1 MKKVAVLGGGLMG
14 SGIATAL
21 ILSNYPVILKEVN
34 DQFLQA
40 GIGRVRGRASALS
53 WDHLLIYHLV
63 TQFSFGLH
71 NEVLLLWVNIL
82 FFFFNSANL
91 QSRVKKGKMT
101 QEKFE
106 KTMSLLKGS
115 LDYESFK
122 DVDMVIEVCM
132 FIWFNFLLVLLNFL
146 SWN

>member
-1 MKKVAVLGGGLMG
+1 MSK
-14 SGIATAL
+14 
-21 ILSNYPVILKEVN
+21 Y
-34 DQFLQA
+34 
-40 GIGRVRGRASALS
+40 
-53 WDHLLIYHLV
+53 
-63 TQFSFGLH
+63 
-71 NEVLLLWVNIL
+71 
-82 FFFFNSANL
+82 FFFLNSANL

-132 FIWFNFLLVLLNFL
+132 FIWFNFLLVLLNFWIFYPEIKQL
-146 SWN
+146 YSHYLFLMLETGCDWKCFFEATNFFWSRKILPTTLHTCQQHFHNRLELDWKADQVSR